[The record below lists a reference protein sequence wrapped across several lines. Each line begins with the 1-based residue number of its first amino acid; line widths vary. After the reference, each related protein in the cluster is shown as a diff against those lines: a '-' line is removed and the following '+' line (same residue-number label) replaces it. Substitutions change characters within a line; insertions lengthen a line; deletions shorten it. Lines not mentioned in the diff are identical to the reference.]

1 MANSA
6 TQFDHL
12 VVAATDLE
20 TGVAWVRKRLGV
32 TVPFGGLHEHMATH
46 NCVGQ
51 LTPTTFLE
59 IIAVNPDATPD
70 RTRWFSMDNPA
81 FHARLEAEGAFLHH
95 WVINSSDINATLKA
109 AQHDAGL
116 AMDMRRGELT
126 WQISVRDDG
135 LLPRDG
141 ILPTVIE
148 WPDAPHPAGKMGDL
162 GLTFDGLTVHSI
174 DAAQTRAELV
184 AMGASAFCT
193 VNDATKN
200 YLSANFSTKYGSKT
214 L

>member
-1 MANSA
+1 
-6 TQFDHL
+6 
-12 VVAATDLE
+12 
-20 TGVAWVRKRLGV
+20 
-32 TVPFGGLHEHMATH
+32 
-46 NCVGQ
+46 
-51 LTPTTFLE
+51 
-59 IIAVNPDATPD
+59 
-70 RTRWFSMDNPA
+70 
-81 FHARLEAEGAFLHH
+81 LEAEGAFLHH